1 MKKIIALALSLLMI
15 LTCLAGCGEDEV
27 AGNLDSAIAFLD
39 NMYQTGKKDEPMLL
53 GASKDVLTV
62 VTVDGVSYN
71 VEWSI
76 EVTEGD
82 KDAVKIVESDTKNC
96 VKIEIPY
103 DNTADIL
110 FTAIATIKDGEE
122 TATANYKFKVKGL
135 EIAEDA
141 ADVESILNDAY
152 ALAEGGKMEEEVTLI
167 GKITAIDTPYSA
179 DYKNVT
185 VTIAIEGFEDKPIKC
200 YRLAGD
206 GAEGLAVGDTITVT
220 GIIINYKGTVEF
232 EQGCT
237 LKAVVKADGT
247 TTETPSGTTST
258 PAGTT
263 STPSGTTSKPSGTTS
278 TPSGNTSSNTSGST
292 SLKLVTDKA
301 KILKDA
307 FALGRNETTP
317 YIAQLEGKVISI
329 DKEYNEQYG
338 SICCT
343 ISVDNKNIKCWN
355 MKGDDTSKLKIGDTI
370 TVRGVIKN
378 FFYDDADTAGDVEFT
393 YDDASQTEVV
403 MIKRVAGKE
412 ENKALSIVDTPVA
425 GTAYKFG
432 FVSTSSTKGGTY
444 YAVGGM
450 NGYYMATTTSAS
462 VAIDVYV
469 ENTTG
474 GFYLYTK
481 DSSGKKLYMN
491 MEISGTHVNAVYRDK
506 ASTVYTYNSTLKTL
520 VTTLVKDGENKEYA
534 FGTYNDYVTIGTTQ
548 TSKDSYFCHFY
559 K

>member
-15 LTCLAGCGEDEV
+15 LTCLAGCGEDE
-27 AGNLDSAIAFLD
+27 AATGNLDSAIAFLD

-141 ADVESILNDAY
+141 ADVETILNDAY
-152 ALAEGGKMEEEVTLI
+152 ALAEGGKMDSEVTLI

-206 GAEGLAVGDTITVT
+206 GAEGLVVGDIITVT
-220 GIIINYKGTVEF
+220 GVIINYKGTVEF

-237 LKAVVKADGT
+237 LKAVTKADGT
-247 TTETPSGTTST
+247 TTETPN
-258 PAGTT
+258 GTT
-263 STPSGTTSKPSGTTS
+263 STPSGNTSTPSGTTS
-278 TPSGNTSSNTSGST
+278 TPSGNTSTPSGNTSTPSGST
-292 SLKLVTDKA
+292 SLKLVTDQA

-343 ISVDNKNIKCWN
+343 ISVGGKNVKCWN
-355 MKGDDTSKLKIGDTI
+355 MKGDDTAKLKIGDTI

-403 MIKRVAGKE
+403 MIKRVAGATTTTKI
-412 ENKALSIVDTPVA
+412 SVVDNPVV

-432 FVSTSSTKGGTY
+432 FFQTQKNCEY

-450 NGYYMATTTSAS
+450 NGYYMATTTEAS
-462 VAIDVYV
+462 VAIDVYL

-474 GFYLYTK
+474 GYYLYTK
-481 DSSGKKLYMN
+481 DSTGKKLYMN
-491 MEISGTHVNAVYRDK
+491 MEISGTHVNAVYRDT

-534 FGTYNDYVTIGTTQ
+534 FGTYGSYFTVGTTQ